1 MSDCHNL
8 TYSVFESFLKQPRII
23 KYKDD
28 VKFDNNSFKAELV
41 EELSKSSPV
50 HQFEESRYYAKCSVK
65 EKHLTNNE
73 STFMTKFLRM
83 AIITR
88 SGLS

>member
-28 VKFDNNSFKAELV
+28 VKFDNNRFKAELV

-50 HQFEESRYYAKCSVK
+50 HQFEE
-65 EKHLTNNE
+65 
-73 STFMTKFLRM
+73 
-83 AIITR
+83 AIDITQNV
-88 SGLS
+88 L